1 MAGENADLK
10 LDEDGEDDSA
20 KEGISPVDKPED
32 ETSPSGD
39 LDDADAA
46 VAAQKLEQLS
56 LAQTNG
62 VEPSTVQSSQPTV
75 RLQSEN
81 ENVEPTSTA
90 MPFPATETAAGLEDG
105 GKTTGEQSS
114 ETPPT
119 EASEMSK
126 KAKRRAREAA
136 KKAKEAENLNDAA
149 NQVRS
154 SRDQP
159 TYLEHQLTCYWIC
172 AVDKTCNVCA
182 ESFTSRTKLFDHIKD
197 TGHAL
202 TSPVRGQNGGDMSK
216 QTTSNQSGVGSR
228 NQKRKGKKGR

>member
-1 MAGENADLK
+1 MAEENADLH

-20 KEGISPVDKPED
+20 KEGISPVNKPED

-39 LDDADAA
+39 LDDTDAA

-56 LAQTNG
+56 LDQTNG
-62 VEPSTVQSSQPTV
+62 VEPSAVLSSQPTE
-75 RLQSEN
+75 RLQWEN
-81 ENVEPTSTA
+81 EKVKPASTT
-90 MPFPATETAAGLEDG
+90 MPFPATTTLEDG
-105 GKTTGEQSS
+105 GQTTGEQSS
-114 ETPPT
+114 ETSTT
-119 EASEMSK
+119 EAPDMSK

-136 KKAKEAENLNDAA
+136 KKAKEAENALNDTA
-149 NQVRS
+149 NQ
-154 SRDQP
+154 
-159 TYLEHQLTCYWIC
+159 
-172 AVDKTCNVCA
+172 TCNVCA

-202 TSPVRGQNGGDMSK
+202 ASPVLGQNGGDMGK